1 MKELLKCCEH
11 RHNNVEYSAIREERS
26 KLRAFAQEIM
36 DHWPEGGVDGDDL
49 QEIAIRHGLIVP
61 AIKYEPCGVGCFC
74 ESYAGIDEFENG
86 VTCFV
91 KTELL
96 NGGK

>member
-1 MKELLKCCEH
+1 MGGGLMI
-11 RHNNVEYSAIREERS
+11 NNVEDFYQAVREERS

-36 DHWPEGGVDGDDL
+36 DHWPEGGIDGDDL
-49 QEIAIRHGLIVP
+49 QEAAVKHRLLKP
-61 AIKYEPCGVGCFC
+61 TIKYEPCGNGCFC
-74 ESYAGIDEFENG
+74 SGYANSREFKNG

-96 NGGK
+96 NGDIK